1 MTLLFKFQRDCSGFS
16 VVSDVWRILHWVS
29 TYLGL
34 GSSYNKSTQWAEVWR
49 GKVLML
55 QLLLLLRLLL
65 FCFFSC
71 CCCGYLSNHC
81 ASRLTMTADGSDG
94 GSWNPRRVVCTI
106 AFAEPRDCVCSHCRR
121 VLSGIRSI
129 LMRCH
134 GQILRLALQ
143 SHLNLCNGERTKSNW
158 VCRGFCHHWRMR

>member
-1 MTLLFKFQRDCSGFS
+1 MSEGFCTE
-16 VVSDVWRILHWVS
+16 WALILALEAAIIKAPS
-29 TYLGL
+29 EPKIG
-34 GSSYNKSTQWAEVWR
+34 AE
-49 GKVLML
+49 KLML

-106 AFAEPRDCVCSHCRR
+106 AFAEPRDCVCGRCRR